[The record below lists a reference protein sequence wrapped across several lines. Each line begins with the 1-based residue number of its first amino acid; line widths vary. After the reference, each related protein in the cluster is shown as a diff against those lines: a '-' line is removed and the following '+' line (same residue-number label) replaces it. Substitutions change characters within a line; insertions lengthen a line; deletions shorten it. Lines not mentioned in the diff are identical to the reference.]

1 MLASNSVCAT
11 PTGHQALW
19 QVVLTTVQCD
29 VTPVEFATWLEP
41 TVLLDVDEER
51 QTVVVGTPN
60 VFARDAVQQRYQA
73 LLTATLAVQLQQAY
87 TIEVVID
94 GS

>member
-1 MLASNSVCAT
+1 M
-11 PTGHQALW
+11 
-19 QVVLTTVQCD
+19 
-29 VTPVEFATWLEP
+29 EFATWLEP
-41 TVLLDVDEER
+41 TVLLEVDAER

-87 TIEVVID
+87 TLEVVID
-94 GS
+94 GC